1 MGQGMVVPITVRQLE
16 ALVRLSE
23 SLAKM
28 QLRNDVSEEHVR
40 EAIRLFKAST
50 MDAVRSGLVEG
61 LSFTAEQVDLLV
73 FVFLLYIPPK
83 CCMCFYCRFY
93 SLCYGRIEFVSLI
106 SDCLI
111 HVPLL
116 SERRT
121 SCYRKPD
128 QAENGHQFIY
138 IRKKAG

>member
-40 EAIRLFKAST
+40 ESIRLFKAST

-61 LSFTAEQVDLLV
+61 LSFTAEQVRTMGLLTPFAV
-73 FVFLLYIPPK
+73 H
-83 CCMCFYCRFY
+83 CC
-93 SLCYGRIEFVSLI
+93 
-106 SDCLI
+106 
-111 HVPLL
+111 
-116 SERRT
+116 T
-121 SCYRKPD
+121 
-128 QAENGHQFIY
+128 
-138 IRKKAG
+138 